1 MSAYPFGR
9 CRRVALNGA
18 RCTMPAHH
26 TGELCYNHD
35 RSSRLLRARRPHLPD
50 TDIREPLVRFAYM
63 EDHASILHNLNAIA
77 LAFANHHIDHRQ
89 VGVLT
94 YLMQTCLKTLR
105 QMNQLE
111 IRPTLNEIVTDVVYD
126 DQGLPLAAPDS
137 PDPIPNPI
145 PDPIADPPSELF
157 SDQPSPELID
167 LQAVAAVPEPCPLT
181 AVRCFEQLPAP
192 SSRLPAVSPQLLPLS
207 HATTHPF
214 SNISASTQSNPPVF
228 KHLYFKEGVEGGP
241 ESRRKFLA
249 KSLPLKAPR

>member
-9 CRRVALNGA
+9 CRRVALSGA

-192 SSRLPAVSPQLLPLS
+192 GSQLFPLNHFPSHTPQLTPFQTLPQPR
-207 HATTHPF
+207 ATTRPF
-214 SNISASTQSNPPVF
+214 SNTCIS
-228 KHLYFKEGVEGGP
+228 KKG
-241 ESRRKFLA
+241 
-249 KSLPLKAPR
+249 